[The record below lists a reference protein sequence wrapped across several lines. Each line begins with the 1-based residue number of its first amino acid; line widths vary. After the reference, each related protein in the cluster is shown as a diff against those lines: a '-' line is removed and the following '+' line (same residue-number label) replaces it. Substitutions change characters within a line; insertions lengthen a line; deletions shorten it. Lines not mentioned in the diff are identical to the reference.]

1 MSIKPRIKK
10 IGKNFYIGL
19 YVKNMETDKYQFKR
33 LDSKEKYTNEKDAKK
48 ELKKWQAKYELGLS
62 KESDIK
68 NQGLTFKNVL
78 DEFIPIYEKD
88 VKLGKIKKA
97 TLDLFHRTIKHA
109 KTIYYLEFKSIK
121 HKQLRELQNHLL
133 ESCNLGN
140 KSVNMI
146 FGEINKVFKYA
157 RRNEYIE
164 QIMDIDPLP
173 LQQKE
178 KSILTKKQLESVFY
192 HTKTKIASS
201 SNQYKLIKEHIEDFT
216 EIEFIVKVAYYHCLR
231 AKDWFYMTWND
242 VDFEK
247 NVINVP
253 ATAKNK
259 LKKRVPI
266 HPETL
271 EIMKH
276 FKNIATNEYMNPL
289 LDPTKPHEINVDYL
303 SKRITRLGKRAQLP
317 FRLNLTIIRATSATH
332 YAESGQ
338 LSAIELNQ
346 LFGIQVDMTDKDKK
360 LIEFTGHT
368 NTKTT
373 SEHYVDVM
381 ASRENQKAL
390 NVKVRKALK

>member
-1 MSIKPRIKK
+1 
-10 IGKNFYIGL
+10 
-19 YVKNMETDKYQFKR
+19 METGQYQFKR
-33 LDSKEKYTNEKDAKK
+33 LDSKEKYANERDAKK
-48 ELKKWQAKYELGLS
+48 ALKQWQAKYELGLS

-78 DEFIPIYEKD
+78 DEYLVTLKQDVAINKISASTERIFKEKIIHARPIYYEPIKD
-88 VKLGKIKKA
+88 IRYQKQKELISTLIDQKLSHRSINMTRQAIKK
-97 TLDLFHRTIKHA
+97 
-109 KTIYYLEFKSIK
+109 
-121 HKQLRELQNHLL
+121 
-133 ESCNLGN
+133 
-140 KSVNMI
+140 
-146 FGEINKVFKYA
+146 VFDFAQKM
-157 RRNEYIE
+157 EYIE
-164 QIMDIDPLP
+164 HQLMVEPLP

-192 HTKTKIASS
+192 HTKTTIVTS
-201 SNQYKLIKEHIEDFT
+201 SNQHKLIKKHIEDYT
-216 EIEFIVKVAYYHCLR
+216 EIEFIIKVAYYHCLR
-231 AKDWFYMTWND
+231 AKDWFHLKWCD

-276 FKNIATNEYMNPL
+276 FKKIATNEYMNPL
-289 LDPTKPHEINVDYL
+289 LDPRRPHLINYDYL
-303 SKRITRLGKRAQLP
+303 NKRINRLGKRANLP
-317 FRLNLTIIRATSATH
+317 FRLNLTVIRATSATH

-346 LFGIQVDMTDKDKK
+346 LFGIQADMTEKDKK

-373 SEHYVDVM
+373 SQHYVDVM
-381 ASRENQKAL
+381 ASQDNQKAL

>member
-1 MSIKPRIKK
+1 MAAKPRIKK
-10 IGKNFYIGL
+10 MGKYFYIGINI
-19 YVKNMETDKYQFKR
+19 KDTETGKIKWTRIQDAIKHI
-33 LDSKEKYTNEKDAKK
+33 NEKDAKK

-78 DEFIPIYEKD
+78 DEYLVTLKQDVAINKISASTERIFKEKIIHARPIYYEPIKD
-88 VKLGKIKKA
+88 IRYQKQKELISTLIDQKLSHRSINMTRQAIKK
-97 TLDLFHRTIKHA
+97 
-109 KTIYYLEFKSIK
+109 
-121 HKQLRELQNHLL
+121 
-133 ESCNLGN
+133 
-140 KSVNMI
+140 
-146 FGEINKVFKYA
+146 VFDFAQKM
-157 RRNEYIE
+157 EYIE
-164 QIMDIDPLP
+164 HQLMVEPLP

-192 HTKTKIASS
+192 HTKTTIVTS
-201 SNQYKLIKEHIEDFT
+201 SNQHKLIKKHIEGYT

-231 AKDWFYMTWND
+231 AKDWFHLKWCD

-276 FKNIATNEYMNPL
+276 FKKIATNEYMNPL
-289 LDPTKPHEINVDYL
+289 LDPRRPHLINYDYL
-303 SKRITRLGKRAQLP
+303 NKRINRLGNRAKLP
-317 FRLNLTIIRATSATH
+317 FRLNLTVIRATSATH

-346 LFGIQVDMTDKDKK
+346 LFGIQSDMTDKDKK

-381 ASRENQKAL
+381 ASKDNQKAL

>member
-1 MSIKPRIKK
+1 MAAKPRIKK
-10 IGKNFYIGL
+10 MGKYFYIGINI
-19 YVKNMETDKYQFKR
+19 KDTETGKIKWTRIQDAIKHI
-33 LDSKEKYTNEKDAKK
+33 NEKDAKK

-78 DEFIPIYEKD
+78 DEYLVTLKQDVAINKISASTERIFKEKIIHARPIYYEPIKD
-88 VKLGKIKKA
+88 IRYQKQKELISTLIDQKLSHRSINMTRQAIKK
-97 TLDLFHRTIKHA
+97 
-109 KTIYYLEFKSIK
+109 
-121 HKQLRELQNHLL
+121 
-133 ESCNLGN
+133 
-140 KSVNMI
+140 
-146 FGEINKVFKYA
+146 VFDFAQKM
-157 RRNEYIE
+157 EYIE
-164 QIMDIDPLP
+164 HQLMVEPLP

-276 FKNIATNEYMNPL
+276 FKKIATNEYMNPL
-289 LDPTKPHEINVDYL
+289 LDPRRPHLINYDYL
-303 SKRITRLGKRAQLP
+303 NKRINRLGKRANLP
-317 FRLNLTIIRATSATH
+317 FRLNLTVIRATSATH

-346 LFGIQVDMTDKDKK
+346 LFGIQADMTEKDKK

-381 ASRENQKAL
+381 ASKDNQKAL